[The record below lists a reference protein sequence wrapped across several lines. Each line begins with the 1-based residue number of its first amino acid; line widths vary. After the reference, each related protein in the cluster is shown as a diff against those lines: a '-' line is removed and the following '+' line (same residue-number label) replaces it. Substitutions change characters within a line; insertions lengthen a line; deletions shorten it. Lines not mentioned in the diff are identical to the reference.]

1 MSPTWARR
9 ALVGVL
15 SAALL
20 FAVPSGVAVAAQ
32 PSPSGSGQSQSDPG
46 SSDPGSSD
54 SGSSDSGNSGSSSSG
69 SGSSGSGQSSAQ
81 ARADA
86 QAKAQAQADAARAK
100 ARAAA
105 AAAAARAERA
115 RQQAAAAAQRG
126 RASWESHGRPNQMII
141 VRRTSVDSLTN
152 GEVTRRTPRV
162 SSAVNLAGLD
172 SAVPSGWI
180 TTDGGTLRLAA
191 TVVLSPGVTLEVGGG
206 GVTNVQLVGGPAA
219 GAAASLYTGTGAL
232 NVHNVAV
239 GSVDPASGQPVAAG
253 PGRPFVYVS
262 GGGRMDAT
270 DATFSDLGT
279 PDTDPDGQPGV
290 AFGIGSTGSLVRTT
304 MLRNSVGAQL
314 SGSNGVRL
322 EGLTVSDSA
331 AEGLILRGDQGTTLS
346 GVRAERNGDNG
357 VQVSGPSSARPIT
370 GITTSGNAKFGVA
383 VVSQDA
389 PKISGIVTQADG
401 FGGLQLSGDTNPVVT
416 DFSAVDQ
423 PIGVFTHVSS
433 TNVNLSGL
441 RISGG
446 GRGVMI
452 EKTTEGV
459 TLSGSTIERAQT
471 GISLGGKTA
480 DVRDVLISNS
490 QSGLRVERGATG
502 VTATAVSVTGGQ
514 DGVVVIP
521 GTDGVL
527 LRDLTVDGASSNGVR
542 TSGTNAQIQGGRISN
557 TPTGIDAEA
566 ATTINGT
573 EITAVN
579 VGIRARATDLVAAD
593 DVTVSAMSSGV
604 TVQEGSP
611 FVLTDSRVDALQAVT
626 GEANYQGLN
635 TLSLPPLNVLGVIGI
650 PLVLLALLLDQVQRF
665 RQRNRPSGDQRRLPP
680 PRLQV
685 GTH

>member
-1 MSPTWARR
+1 
-9 ALVGVL
+9 
-15 SAALL
+15 
-20 FAVPSGVAVAAQ
+20 
-32 PSPSGSGQSQSDPG
+32 
-46 SSDPGSSD
+46 
-54 SGSSDSGNSGSSSSG
+54 
-69 SGSSGSGQSSAQ
+69 
-81 ARADA
+81 
-86 QAKAQAQADAARAK
+86 
-100 ARAAA
+100 
-105 AAAAARAERA
+105 
-115 RQQAAAAAQRG
+115 
-126 RASWESHGRPNQMII
+126 
-141 VRRTSVDSLTN
+141 
-152 GEVTRRTPRV
+152 
-162 SSAVNLAGLD
+162 
-172 SAVPSGWI
+172 
-180 TTDGGTLRLAA
+180 
-191 TVVLSPGVTLEVGGG
+191 
-206 GVTNVQLVGGPAA
+206 
-219 GAAASLYTGTGAL
+219 
-232 NVHNVAV
+232 
-239 GSVDPASGQPVAAG
+239 
-253 PGRPFVYVS
+253 
-262 GGGRMDAT
+262 
-270 DATFSDLGT
+270 
-279 PDTDPDGQPGV
+279 
-290 AFGIGSTGSLVRTT
+290 

-331 AEGLILRGDQGTTLS
+331 AEGLILQGDQGTTLS

-357 VQVSGPSSARPIT
+357 VQVSGPSSDRPIT

-383 VVSQDA
+383 VVSQDS
-389 PKISGIVTQADG
+389 PKISGIVTQADA

-471 GISLGGKTA
+471 GISLGGKKA
-480 DVRDVLISNS
+480 DLRDVLISNS

-502 VTATAVSVTGGQ
+502 VTATALNVTGGQ

-521 GTDGVL
+521 GTDAVL
-527 LRDLTVDGASSNGVR
+527 LRDLTIDGTTGNGVR

-573 EITAVN
+573 EITGVN

>member
-1 MSPTWARR
+1 
-9 ALVGVL
+9 
-15 SAALL
+15 
-20 FAVPSGVAVAAQ
+20 
-32 PSPSGSGQSQSDPG
+32 
-46 SSDPGSSD
+46 
-54 SGSSDSGNSGSSSSG
+54 
-69 SGSSGSGQSSAQ
+69 
-81 ARADA
+81 
-86 QAKAQAQADAARAK
+86 
-100 ARAAA
+100 
-105 AAAAARAERA
+105 
-115 RQQAAAAAQRG
+115 
-126 RASWESHGRPNQMII
+126 
-141 VRRTSVDSLTN
+141 
-152 GEVTRRTPRV
+152 
-162 SSAVNLAGLD
+162 
-172 SAVPSGWI
+172 
-180 TTDGGTLRLAA
+180 
-191 TVVLSPGVTLEVGGG
+191 
-206 GVTNVQLVGGPAA
+206 
-219 GAAASLYTGTGAL
+219 
-232 NVHNVAV
+232 
-239 GSVDPASGQPVAAG
+239 
-253 PGRPFVYVS
+253 
-262 GGGRMDAT
+262 
-270 DATFSDLGT
+270 
-279 PDTDPDGQPGV
+279 
-290 AFGIGSTGSLVRTT
+290 
-304 MLRNSVGAQL
+304 
-314 SGSNGVRL
+314 
-322 EGLTVSDSA
+322 
-331 AEGLILRGDQGTTLS
+331 
-346 GVRAERNGDNG
+346 

-383 VVSQDA
+383 VFSQQA
-389 PKISGIVTQADG
+389 PQISGIVTQADG
-401 FGGLQLSGDTNPVVT
+401 YGGLQLSGDTNAVVS

-423 PIGVFTHVSS
+423 PIGVFNHAGS
-433 TNVNLSGL
+433 TNVTLSGL

-446 GRGVMI
+446 GRGVMA
-452 EKTTEGV
+452 EKTTDGL

-471 GISLGGKTA
+471 GVSLGGRNV
-480 DVRDVLISNS
+480 DLRDVLISNS

-502 VTATAVSVTGGQ
+502 VTATAVNVTGGQ

-527 LRDLTVDGASSNGVR
+527 LRDLMIDGASSNGVR

>member
-1 MSPTWARR
+1 MGPTWARR

-32 PSPSGSGQSQSDPG
+32 PSPGGDSGQSQSD
-46 SSDPGSSD
+46 
-54 SGSSDSGNSGSSSSG
+54 SGSSG
-69 SGSSGSGQSSAQ
+69 SGSSGSGSSGSAQ
-81 ARADA
+81 SDSVEPGASGRRRPRRRRRPT
-86 QAKAQAQADAARAK
+86 QARAK

-172 SAVPSGWI
+172 NAVPSGWI

-191 TVVLSPGVTLEVGGG
+191 TVVLSPGVTLELGGG

-219 GAAASLYTGTGAL
+219 GAAASIYTGTGAL

-279 PDTDPDGQPGV
+279 PDSDPNGQPGV

-304 MLRNSVGAQL
+304 MLRNSVGARL

-322 EGLTVSDSA
+322 EGLTVSESA
-331 AEGLILRGDQGTTLS
+331 AEGLILQGDQGTTLS

-389 PKISGIVTQADG
+389 PQISGIVTQADG

-471 GISLGGKTA
+471 GISLGGKNV
-480 DVRDVLISNS
+480 DLRDVLISGS

-502 VTATAVSVTGGQ
+502 VTATALNVTGGQ

-521 GTDGVL
+521 GTDAVL
-527 LRDLTVDGASSNGVR
+527 LRDLTIDGTSGNGVR

-573 EITAVN
+573 EITGVN